1 MHPLKKMAFRLVVI
15 QLITTT
21 LTILIGEW
29 MGLFVLIGI
38 FPGLIYCA
46 AWMAPVGMAGSWLAA
61 VARSQ
66 ARWKPL
72 GVLDPHPAPD
82 SQRPDRLAGTSQTF

>member
-46 AWMAPVGMAGSWLAA
+46 AWIAPVGMACSWLATM
-61 VARSQ
+61 ARSQ
-66 ARWKPL
+66 AVRQAQRVPESQL
-72 GVLDPHPAPD
+72 VPD
-82 SQRPDRLAGTSQTF
+82 SRRVPESQGATEA